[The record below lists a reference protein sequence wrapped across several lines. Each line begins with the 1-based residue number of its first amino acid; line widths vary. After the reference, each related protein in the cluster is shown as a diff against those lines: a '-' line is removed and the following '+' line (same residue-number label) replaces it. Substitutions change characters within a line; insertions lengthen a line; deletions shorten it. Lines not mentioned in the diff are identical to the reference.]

1 MDFLIDEE
9 ITVETIN
16 NIEDSNEMGLIY
28 NFICQKKN
36 ALAVLRFFKKIGITS
51 IDRLLIYKLEI
62 FLVDVEKIKKAF
74 NEYDASVLVQLIN
87 EDINAIIFL

>member
-1 MDFLIDEE
+1 MDFLIDEG

-16 NIEDSNEMGLIY
+16 SIEDNNEMGLIY

-36 ALAVLRFFKKIGITS
+36 VLAVLRYFKEMGITS

-62 FLVDVEKIKKAF
+62 FLVDIEKIKKAF
-74 NEYDASVLVQLIN
+74 NEYDVLILVQLIN
-87 EDINAIIFL
+87 EDINAINFL

>member
-16 NIEDSNEMGLIY
+16 NIEDSNEMG
-28 NFICQKKN
+28 
-36 ALAVLRFFKKIGITS
+36 
-51 IDRLLIYKLEI
+51 LIYKLEI

-87 EDINAIIFL
+87 EDINAINFL

>member
-9 ITVETIN
+9 ITVDKIN
-16 NIEDSNEMGLIY
+16 NIEDSNDMGLIY
-28 NFICQKKN
+28 NFICQNKN
-36 ALAVLRFFKKIGITS
+36 ALAVLRYFKEIGITS

-87 EDINAIIFL
+87 EDINAINFL

>member
-1 MDFLIDEE
+1 MDFLIDEG

-16 NIEDSNEMGLIY
+16 SIEDNNKMGLIY

-36 ALAVLRFFKKIGITS
+36 VLTVLRYFKEMGITS

-62 FLVDVEKIKKAF
+62 FLVDIEKVKKAF
-74 NEYDASVLVQLIN
+74 NEYDVSILVQLIN
-87 EDINAIIFL
+87 EDINAINFL